1 MTFYVFAQ
9 KFTKNQRSA
18 SSILKIFTSKQ
29 RQYMGGH
36 FNTHI
41 RMCKMTFVALL
52 TKKPYS
58 EQLTCLI

>member
-1 MTFYVFAQ
+1 MFSLKNLQIT

-41 RMCKMTFVALL
+41 RICEIENVALVD
-52 TKKPYS
+52 KKPYFDG
-58 EQLTCLI
+58 